1 MICGDYA
8 LPLALAGSIH
18 VTITTSED
26 YYKENPTNIDHAF
39 VVSDAA
45 ASQVSMEGFIHS
57 LPHRDDDN

>member
-8 LPLALAGSIH
+8 LPLAGSI
-18 VTITTSED
+18 TITTSED
-26 YYKENPTNIDHAF
+26 YYKENPTNIGHAF

-45 ASQVSMEGFIHS
+45 ASQVSMERFIHS